1 MANCI
6 NCNTELRIDDVF
18 QLASG
23 YCSDACLMAD
33 TASPTG
39 PLCFICGSPMYT
51 DIAVE
56 LGVCSSECAD
66 EQNKRIKEENERS
79 EKALAEWNALNFG
92 WSKDEW

>member
-1 MANCI
+1 
-6 NCNTELRIDDVF
+6 
-18 QLASG
+18 
-23 YCSDACLMAD
+23 
-33 TASPTG
+33 
-39 PLCFICGSPMYT
+39 MYT

-79 EKALAEWNALNFG
+79 EKALAEWNSLNFG